1 MQFVL
6 FKREERVAKTTF
18 LFFPFL
24 KILMYFCAQ
33 ITNDM
38 KNCYISSF
46 TLAIILS
53 SSVMAQDAVK
63 PVLDSLNNVVKA
75 DTLLPVK
82 VDSLPAAKPD
92 VQLSE
97 KNDTLRA
104 VKSDRP
110 LVVKAGT
117 KPSLKAVTPV
127 PEKPDTLAAGLQPYL
142 ILKLDPKTNKLDT
155 VSILYEKYIG
165 ALNYLNDPAVPERY
179 IPVNPQYY
187 RLFTPLAYYYSPI
200 AEYSKIDWELPKI
213 DTVSVDYS
221 KWLPYNEDQFTSL
234 KRSNKIVDRTLMGV
248 YLNTPQLV
256 RTTEKQI
263 RSRKVFRED
272 VKPKAKTEVLRLF
285 DKEPMDVG
293 VGEAELK
300 ISKPNWW
307 VTGGNGSL
315 QITQNY
321 ISDNWNKGGEGN
333 NALLANLQLFAN
345 YNDREKVQFENML
358 EAKLGFNSTP
368 SDEYHK
374 YLVNTDQLRL
384 YSKLGIQAAH
394 NWYYTI
400 SAEFK
405 TQFCNGYKANS
416 EELVSAFFAP
426 ADLAISVGM
435 DYKLKKKKFNFS
447 LFLAPLT
454 YNLRYVGNSEVNE
467 TKFGLDEGKSSKNDF
482 GSQFQPTLT
491 WNIIPSIS
499 FDSRL
504 NYLTSYK
511 WVRIEWEN
519 TVNFVLNRYLST
531 KLYVHAR
538 YDDSSKPAE
547 GKSYFQVKELLSFGI
562 NYQW

>member
-1 MQFVL
+1 M
-6 FKREERVAKTTF
+6 AKTTF

-38 KNCYISSF
+38 KNCYISLF

-110 LVVKAGT
+110 LVVKTDT

-248 YLNTPQLV
+248 YLNAPQLV

-272 VKPKAKTEVLRLF
+272 VKPKAPGMKYRHYAP
-285 DKEPMDVG
+285 K
-293 VGEAELK
+293 AELTL
-300 ISKPNWW
+300 
-307 VTGGNGSL
+307 VETTGPVG
-315 QITQNY
+315 
-321 ISDNWNKGGEGN
+321 
-333 NALLANLQLFAN
+333 
-345 YNDREKVQFENML
+345 RMVEK
-358 EAKLGFNSTP
+358 
-368 SDEYHK
+368 
-374 YLVNTDQLRL
+374 
-384 YSKLGIQAAH
+384 
-394 NWYYTI
+394 
-400 SAEFK
+400 
-405 TQFCNGYKANS
+405 
-416 EELVSAFFAP
+416 
-426 ADLAISVGM
+426 
-435 DYKLKKKKFNFS
+435 
-447 LFLAPLT
+447 
-454 YNLRYVGNSEVNE
+454 
-467 TKFGLDEGKSSKNDF
+467 
-482 GSQFQPTLT
+482 
-491 WNIIPSIS
+491 
-499 FDSRL
+499 
-504 NYLTSYK
+504 
-511 WVRIEWEN
+511 
-519 TVNFVLNRYLST
+519 
-531 KLYVHAR
+531 
-538 YDDSSKPAE
+538 
-547 GKSYFQVKELLSFGI
+547 VKELAHEKLVQGCQVGIICTDESRSCYAEGTVRSIGARESQESVAHNLYAVLREFDDLKVEYIFSESFSEDHLGQAIMNRLSKAAGYKI
-562 NYQW
+562 VRV